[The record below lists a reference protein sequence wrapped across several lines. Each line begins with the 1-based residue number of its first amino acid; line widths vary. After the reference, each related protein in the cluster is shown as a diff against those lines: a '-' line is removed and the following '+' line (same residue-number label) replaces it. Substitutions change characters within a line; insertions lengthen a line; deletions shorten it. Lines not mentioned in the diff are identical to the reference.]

1 MDDRTRIRPR
11 VGAESPWGIVQ
22 SADQFGEG
30 VVFVSTS
37 SHGGFWVSDEKL
49 GSMPAQFAR
58 HGIGSRFHSGW
69 DGWFEE
75 DCEANAVV
83 AAFPD
88 MFPPD
93 AVTAATEYLNR

>member
-1 MDDRTRIRPR
+1 
-11 VGAESPWGIVQ
+11 
-22 SADQFGEG
+22 
-30 VVFVSTS
+30 
-37 SHGGFWVSDEKL
+37 
-49 GSMPAQFAR
+49 MPAQFAR